1 MTKLQQ
7 LHSILS
13 PKF

>member
-1 MTKLQQ
+1 VKYSP

-13 PKF
+13 KRQ